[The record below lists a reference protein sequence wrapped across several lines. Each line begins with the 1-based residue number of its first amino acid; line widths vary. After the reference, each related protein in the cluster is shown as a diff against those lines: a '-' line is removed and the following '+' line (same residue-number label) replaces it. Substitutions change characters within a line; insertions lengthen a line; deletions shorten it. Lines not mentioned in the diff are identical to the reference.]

1 MKFKYFSFV
10 LSFFLFFMFSQ
21 NIYSQ
26 ISIGS
31 DVSDI
36 DYTNPKE
43 YVIGGI
49 TVSGAKF
56 LDSEVLIRLSGLSV
70 AQKIKIPGD
79 KISEAINKLWKQ
91 DFFEDISISASGFKG
106 KLIFLNINLV
116 ERPVLSKF
124 SFSGIRKSEADN
136 IRDEIN
142 LMRGDVVTENLINR
156 TENIIF
162 KHYKDKGF
170 LNIDVNIN
178 QKPDPKKPN
187 SVVLDINIKKN
198 GKIKIYSINV
208 SGNKH
213 LSAQEIRKTL
223 KNTKEKNKFA
233 PFENIDVLLLNC
245 FKAVYHLQFDSI
257 YYYASQ
263 YITEDFKLNIF
274 KSSKYIKADYKEDK
288 IALIQK
294 YNELGYRDAK
304 ITNDSI
310 YRNTDKTINIDITV
324 DEGEK
329 YYLRDIKWVG
339 NTKYSVKILNQI
351 LNIKKGDV
359 YNQDLLNENLQ
370 FNQNNIDVMSLYMDD
385 GYLFFSVQPIEV
397 LVENDSIDLEI
408 RIHEGKQATINKVSV
423 KGNERT
429 NDNVV
434 LREIRSKP
442 GQLFSR
448 KDIIRTVRELAQ
460 LKYFDAE
467 KITPDVQPNPVDGS
481 VDIIYNVEEASSDQ
495 IELSGGWGYSRLIGT
510 LGLSFNNFSLRKVFN
525 KHAWR
530 PVPSGDG
537 QKVSVR
543 LQSYGSG
550 YISYSA
556 SFTEPW
562 LGGKKPNALSVSYYH
577 SLYSNG
583 YSKGNS
589 LRSAFKIDGFTVGL
603 GKRLTWPDDFF
614 TLYQAIGLQRYSLD
628 NYSSLFSFGEGNGK
642 FNNINYS
649 IILSRNSIDAP
660 IYPRSGSEI
669 SLSLKLTPP
678 YSLFSNKDYSTMSE
692 DDKFEFLEFHE
703 WKIKANWY
711 TKIVD
716 DLVMSFRTRYAFL
729 GCYNQDI
736 GITPFNRYFLG
747 GDGLSGYNNIDG
759 RELIGMRGYSNES
772 LTPNYYT
779 TTNIGG
785 TIYNKNTFELRYPLS
800 LNPSATIYVAAFLE
814 AGNSWLKF
822 KEFNPFSLYRSAGVG
837 VRVFLPMFGVLGLD
851 WGYGFDDVPGL
862 PDANGGQ
869 FHFSI
874 NNSIE

>member
-1 MKFKYFSFV
+1 MKFRYFSFV
-10 LSFFLFFMFSQ
+10 IIFSILFIFSG
-21 NIYSQ
+21 NSYSQ
-26 ISIGS
+26 ISLGGELQ
-31 DVSDI
+31 DI

-43 YVIGGI
+43 YIIGGI
-49 TVSGAKF
+49 TVTGAKF
-56 LDSEVLIRLSGLSV
+56 LDNEVLIRISGLSV

-79 KISEAINKLWKQ
+79 KISEAINKLWRQ
-91 DFFEDISISASGFKG
+91 GFFESISISATGIHD

-124 SFSGIRKSEADN
+124 SFSGIRKTEADN
-136 IRDEIN
+136 IRDEIK
-142 LMRGDVVTENLINR
+142 LIRGDVVTENLINR
-156 TENIIF
+156 TENIIK

-170 LNIDVNIN
+170 LNVDVNIY
-178 QKPDPKKPN
+178 QKPDPKKAN
-187 SVVLDINIKKN
+187 SVILDINIKKN
-198 GKIKIYSINV
+198 SKIKIYKINIH
-208 SGNKH
+208 GNKH
-213 LSAQEIRKTL
+213 LSANEIKKVL
-223 KNTKEKNKFA
+223 KNTKEKNKFS
-233 PFENIDVLLLNC
+233 PYENLDSLLLNC
-245 FKAVYHLQFDSI
+245 FKSIYHLQFDSI
-257 YYYASQ
+257 YYYVSKYVADE
-263 YITEDFKLNIF
+263 YKLNIF

-288 IALIQK
+288 IELIKK

-304 ITNDSI
+304 IVKDSI
-310 YRNTDKTINIDITV
+310 YRNDDKTINIDITV
-324 DEGEK
+324 DEGKK
-329 YYLRDIKWVG
+329 YFFRDIKWVG
-339 NTKYSVKILNQI
+339 NTKYSVEVLNKI

-359 YNQDLLNENLQ
+359 YNQDLLNKNLQ
-370 FNQNNIDVMSLYMDD
+370 FNQNSIDVMSLYMDD

-434 LREIRSKP
+434 IREIRSKP
-442 GQLFSR
+442 GHLFSR

-467 KITPDVQPNPVDGS
+467 KITPDVQPNPVDGT

-495 IELSGGWGYSRLIGT
+495 IELSGGWGYNRLIGT
-510 LGLSFNNFSLRKVFN
+510 LGLSFNNFSLRKVFD

-530 PVPSGDG
+530 PIPSGDG

-562 LGGKKPNALSVSYYH
+562 LGGKKPNAFSVSYYH
-577 SLYSNG
+577 SLFSNG
-583 YSKGNS
+583 YSKDNPN
-589 LRSAFKIDGFTVGL
+589 RSSFKIDGFTIGL
-603 GKRLTWPDDFF
+603 GKRLSWPDDFF
-614 TLYQAIGLQRYSLD
+614 TLYQSVGLQRYSLD
-628 NYSSLFSFGEGNGK
+628 NYLNLFSFGEGNGNY
-642 FNNINYS
+642 NNINYS
-649 IILSRNSIDAP
+649 FALSRNSIDAP
-660 IYPRSGSEI
+660 IYPRSGSEV

-678 YSLFSNKDYSTMSE
+678 YSLFSNKDYTTMS
-692 DDKFEFLEFHE
+692 DDEKYKFIEFHE

-711 TKIVD
+711 TKIIG
-716 DLVMSFRTRYAFL
+716 DLVMSVRTRYGFL

-736 GITPFNRYFLG
+736 GVTPFNRYFLG

-759 RELIGMRGYSNES
+759 RELVGMRGYSNES
-772 LTPNYYT
+772 LTPNYYLT
-779 TTNIGG
+779 HNVGG
-785 TIYNKNTFELRYPLS
+785 TIYNKSTFELRYPLS
-800 LNPSATIYVAAFLE
+800 LNPSATIYVATFFE

-822 KEFNPFSLYRSAGVG
+822 KEFNPFNLYRSAGVG
-837 VRVFLPMFGVLGLD
+837 IRVFLPMFGVLGLD

-862 PDANGGQ
+862 PDANGSQ